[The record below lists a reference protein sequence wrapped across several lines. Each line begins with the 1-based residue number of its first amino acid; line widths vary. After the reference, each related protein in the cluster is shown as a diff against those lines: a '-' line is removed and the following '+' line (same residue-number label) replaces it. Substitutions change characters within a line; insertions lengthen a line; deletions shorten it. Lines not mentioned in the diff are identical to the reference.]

1 MSNNVTCAKVLLEL
15 LDMANINK
23 VFGYPGGSVIP
34 LYDEIYQQDKVEHF
48 LVRHEQ
54 AAAHAAEAYGKITN
68 TVGCCFATSGP
79 GATNL
84 VSGITNAFMD
94 SNPLLC
100 ITGQVNLTA
109 IGKMSFQEVD
119 IISIVKAVTKKAVQL
134 RNGNDL
140 ATILFDLLVCAD
152 SGRKGP
158 VLLDIPKDIF
168 LQKVDGE
175 QIKKEFQ
182 ELIDTY
188 EKPKYSI
195 DYSDIKKFLKMLKE
209 SKKPVFLLGAG
220 VIKADCEKEIKRIV
234 EFFKIPVVTS
244 LHGIGLCSDTKYY
257 YGMAGMHGSV
267 IANKALYNADL
278 VVSLGS
284 RFDDRLVGNNKKFVK
299 YGKKIHI
306 DIDPKELGKN
316 VKTNLKINT
325 DLKVFLDELAN
336 HLIDIDVQ
344 SWILQLDLFK
354 KEINENKPKY
364 DDKLIHP
371 SLLLE
376 EVNKINKKKT
386 FVTDVGQ
393 HQMWSA
399 QYLKF
404 NHGNQIVS
412 SGGSGTMGFGLP
424 AAIGVAIAKPEATT
438 VLFAGDGGI
447 QMTSEELILLSQYN
461 LNIKVFIVNNQRLG
475 MVKQWQQL
483 FCDKRYSST
492 ILDHNP
498 NFEYLAKAYDLEYM
512 KINEVGELNK
522 VQNAF
527 NDEKPMIIEVMIDSE
542 AQVLPMIPANE
553 SFEEII
559 I

>member
-1 MSNNVTCAKVLLEL
+1 MNEMQPCAKVLLEL
-15 LDMANINK
+15 LAMAKINE

-34 LYDEIYQQDKVEHF
+34 LYDEIYQQDGVEHY

-54 AAAHAAEAYGKITN
+54 AAAHAAEAYGKVNQTI
-68 TVGCCFATSGP
+68 GCCIATSGP

-84 VSGITNAFMD
+84 VTGITNAHMD
-94 SNPLLC
+94 SNALLC
-100 ITGQVNLTA
+100 ITGQVNVSA

-119 IISIVKAVTKKAVQL
+119 IVSIVEPVTKKAVQL
-134 RNGNDL
+134 SDGNEL
-140 ATILFDLLVCAD
+140 ADTLFELITLAKT
-152 SGRKGP
+152 GRRGP

-168 LQKVDGE
+168 LQKIDSSKT
-175 QIKKEFQ
+175 KKRFK
-182 ELIDTY
+182 ELLDTY
-188 EKPKYSI
+188 QEPKYTV
-195 DYSDIKKFLKMLKE
+195 DESDMNKFLKLLKE

-220 VIKADCEKEIKRIV
+220 VIKADCERDITRII

-244 LHGIGLCSDTKYY
+244 LHGLGLCSKTKYY

-299 YGKKIHI
+299 HGKKIHI

-325 DLKVFLDELAN
+325 DLKVFIDELAN

-344 SWILQLDLFK
+344 SWILQLNLFK

-371 SLLLE
+371 SLLIE
-376 EVNKINKKKT
+376 KINTVKKKKIY
-386 FVTDVGQ
+386 VTDVGQ

-404 NHGNQIVS
+404 DHGNQIVS
-412 SGGSGTMGFGLP
+412 SGGSGTMGYGLP
-424 AAIGVAIAKPEATT
+424 AAIGASVAQPSKTV

-447 QMTSEELILLSQYN
+447 QMTSEELILLSQYE

-475 MVKQWQQL
+475 MVKQWQEL

-498 NFEYLAKAYDLEYM
+498 NFEYLAKAYKLDYL
-512 KINEVGELNK
+512 KINDVSELDKISEV
-522 VQNAF
+522 F
-527 NDEKPMIIEVMIDSE
+527 IDDKPMVIEVIIDSD

-559 I
+559 L